1 MLDSIVLDKDCFLP
15 NRELYSYQL
24 KNYLELNMNQP
35 NRTCMIYFSENKKK
49 IDKEQ
54 AKLLARYK
62 KNSAVEVEVLPA
74 DKFRFTKPELE

>member
-1 MLDSIVLDKDCFLP
+1 MLDSIFLDKDGFLP

-24 KNYLELNMNQP
+24 KNFLEYNMSQP

-54 AKLLARYK
+54 AKLLGMYK
-62 KNSAVEVEVLPA
+62 KNSAISVELIPA

>member
-1 MLDSIVLDKDCFLP
+1 MS
-15 NRELYSYQL
+15 
-24 KNYLELNMNQP
+24 QP

-54 AKLLARYK
+54 AKLLAKFK
-62 KNSAVEVEVLPA
+62 KNSSVKVELLPT